1 MPKVSVV
8 IPVYNVEKFLKECLN
23 SIVNQSLEDIE
34 IICINDGSTDNSL
47 EILNEYSLKDD
58 RMKIISQKNGGHA
71 VATNNGMAIAKG
83 EYLYLM
89 DSDDILELNALE
101 ELYDCAENKNVDFVL
116 FPAINY
122 DNDKNMF
129 YETDIYSMNSIN
141 NNFGDTVFNYKDL
154 KDLIFEI
161 PVTPWS
167 KLYNTEFIKK
177 INAKFPEGLIFD
189 DNVFFWQVMFN
200 AKRISFYNKHLF
212 IRRWYAYSSTTA
224 GDLRFLDSIDINN
237 LVIEIFK
244 KYGEFD
250 NFKEKLYN
258 RKVTMAFN
266 RFNDIKEEFKQQ
278 YFEKLQNDF
287 INIQNTIHEDFVNNV
302 DKRNEAIYYAC
313 LDSKDATEFYYK
325 VVLYDSQYK
334 CERMEMQ
341 IVNLKNEKNS
351 LKLGLKYLE
360 DKNNQFLGKNRLL
373 TDEVNYYKNSRSWKI
388 TKPLR
393 SANEVYSNSSD
404 YKISYD
410 LLKNNFD
417 DEDIMTLSNVSI
429 LDSKHNKVGDIDF
442 KNISLIYDNQCKIP
456 FTDFEKKEN
465 NLLIPSK
472 SLGRGIHEFYLKYK
486 TSISE
491 KSKVYVKDKNN
502 LFDFNVWT
510 GSDFKNDTSGFKTTQ
525 LDNIYSSDEWSGIG
539 KKSIKII
546 SDGNNDT
553 VIMTPEQ
560 QVNIDNFIVGY
571 VTVFNPTGEIYI
583 RLYEPSIDEYEE
595 ISIPPSDT
603 PIRIKITKKVESKKI
618 QMLIISKVKQEF
630 YLDDFAIFKY

>member
-1 MPKVSVV
+1 MHSVFS
-8 IPVYNVEKFLKECLN
+8 E
-23 SIVNQSLEDIE
+23 
-34 IICINDGSTDNSL
+34 
-47 EILNEYSLKDD
+47 
-58 RMKIISQKNGGHA
+58 
-71 VATNNGMAIAKG
+71 
-83 EYLYLM
+83 
-89 DSDDILELNALE
+89 
-101 ELYDCAENKNVDFVL
+101 
-116 FPAINY
+116 
-122 DNDKNMF
+122 
-129 YETDIYSMNSIN
+129 NSIN
-141 NNFGDTVFNYKDL
+141 NTFGDSVFNYKDL
-154 KDLIFEI
+154 KELIFEI

-212 IRRWYAYSSTTA
+212 IRRWYGYSSTTS

-244 KYGEFD
+244 EYGEFD

-258 RKVTMAFN
+258 RKVTIAFN

-313 LDSKDATEFYYK
+313 LDSKDASEFYYK

-393 SANEVYSNSSD
+393 SANEVY
-404 YKISYD
+404 
-410 LLKNNFD
+410 
-417 DEDIMTLSNVSI
+417 
-429 LDSKHNKVGDIDF
+429 
-442 KNISLIYDNQCKIP
+442 
-456 FTDFEKKEN
+456 
-465 NLLIPSK
+465 
-472 SLGRGIHEFYLKYK
+472 
-486 TSISE
+486 
-491 KSKVYVKDKNN
+491 
-502 LFDFNVWT
+502 
-510 GSDFKNDTSGFKTTQ
+510 
-525 LDNIYSSDEWSGIG
+525 
-539 KKSIKII
+539 
-546 SDGNNDT
+546 
-553 VIMTPEQ
+553 
-560 QVNIDNFIVGY
+560 
-571 VTVFNPTGEIYI
+571 
-583 RLYEPSIDEYEE
+583 
-595 ISIPPSDT
+595 
-603 PIRIKITKKVESKKI
+603 
-618 QMLIISKVKQEF
+618 
-630 YLDDFAIFKY
+630 